1 MKECRMEAV
10 RENRAAGVVGV
21 GTDVSKNKQKDLSL
35 GAALPS
41 DIRHFDIGTL
51 LGSILVKNLARSQ
64 ALVVW

>member
-1 MKECRMEAV
+1 MEAV
-10 RENRAAGVVGV
+10 RENRAAVVVGL
-21 GTDVSKNKQKDLSL
+21 GTDVSKHKQKDLSL

-41 DIRHFDIGTL
+41 DIRQINKGPR

>member
-1 MKECRMEAV
+1 V
-10 RENRAAGVVGV
+10 AGIVGV
-21 GTDVSKNKQKDLSL
+21 GTDVSENKQKYLSL

-41 DIRHFDIGTL
+41 DICQFDIGTL

>member
-1 MKECRMEAV
+1 MEAV
-10 RENRAAGVVGV
+10 RENRAAVVVGL
-21 GTDVSKNKQKDLSL
+21 GTDVSEKKQKDLSLL

-41 DIRHFDIGTL
+41 DIRQINKGPR

>member
-1 MKECRMEAV
+1 MEAV
-10 RENRAAGVVGV
+10 RENRAAVVVGL
-21 GTDVSKNKQKDLSL
+21 GTDVSENKQKDLSL

-41 DIRHFDIGTL
+41 DIRQINKGPR